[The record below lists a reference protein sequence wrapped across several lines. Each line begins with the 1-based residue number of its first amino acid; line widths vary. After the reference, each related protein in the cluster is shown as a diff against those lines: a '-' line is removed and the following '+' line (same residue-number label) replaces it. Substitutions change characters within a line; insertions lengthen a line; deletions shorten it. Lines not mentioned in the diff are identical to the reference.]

1 MADVEYQIPRLELLA
16 LRTLASAFPWS
27 KAGRAR
33 RRLREASVEPPF
45 AVPPGSALVLPGR
58 GETFVRDSGGG
69 GPTLL
74 LLHGWVVSADLNW
87 IRCYEP
93 LVAAGYRVVAID
105 HRGHGRGIRSPA
117 PFRLVDCAADAA
129 AVVEQLDCGP
139 VTAVGYSMG
148 GPIAQLLARDHRE
161 HLDGIVLCATSREWQ
176 DPEVRRVWRTMGL
189 LRLILGFA
197 APGFWRTL
205 IEISGMPAGD
215 SLAWELAEIS
225 RGNPVDIAEAGRELG
240 RFDSRPWLADVT
252 APASV
257 VVTSRDRS
265 VPPRHQRELARQLDA
280 PVVEVNADHF
290 APSEPD
296 GSFSEALLEAIAAL
310 RARLANLSASDPAR
324 AVTT

>member
-16 LRTLASAFPWS
+16 LRTLAAAFPWS

-33 RRLREASVEPPF
+33 RRLREASVEPPLP
-45 AVPPGSALVLPGR
+45 VPSGSALVLPGR

-117 PFRLVDCAADAA
+117 PFRLVDCADDAA

-148 GPIAQLLARDHRE
+148 GPIAQLLARDHGGRLE
-161 HLDGIVLCATSREWQ
+161 GIVLCATSREWQ

-189 LRLILGFA
+189 LRLLLGIA

-215 SLAWELAEIS
+215 ALAWELAEMS
-225 RGNPVDIAEAGRELG
+225 RGSPADIAEAGRELG
-240 RFDSRPWLADVT
+240 RFDSRPWLGDIAT
-252 APASV
+252 PASV

-265 VPPRHQRELARQLDA
+265 VPPRHQRELAQQLDA
-280 PVVEVNADHF
+280 AVVEVNADHF

-310 RARLANLSASDPAR
+310 PARLANVSASDPAR